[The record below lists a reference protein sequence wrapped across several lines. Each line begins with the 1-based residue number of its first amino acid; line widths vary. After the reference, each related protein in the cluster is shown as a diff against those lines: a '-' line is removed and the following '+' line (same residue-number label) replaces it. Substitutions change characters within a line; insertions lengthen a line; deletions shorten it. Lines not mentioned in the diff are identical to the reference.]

1 MLLPT
6 CSRFYTLVGKELSF
20 LFFFE
25 TLKDNE
31 RLSYLNARMDVIK
44 FTDCNPA
51 QDHSVME
58 PDSSSAEINNHLPIV
73 SLPREHH

>member
-6 CSRFYTLVGKELSF
+6 CSRFYTLVGKELFS
-20 LFFFE
+20 LFFE

-51 QDHSVME
+51 QDHSVKE
-58 PDSSSAEINNHLPIV
+58 PGSSSAEINNHLPIV

>member
-1 MLLPT
+1 M
-6 CSRFYTLVGKELSF
+6 
-20 LFFFE
+20 
-25 TLKDNE
+25 
-31 RLSYLNARMDVIK
+31 LSYLNARMDVIK

-58 PDSSSAEINNHLPIV
+58 PGSSSAEINNHLPIV